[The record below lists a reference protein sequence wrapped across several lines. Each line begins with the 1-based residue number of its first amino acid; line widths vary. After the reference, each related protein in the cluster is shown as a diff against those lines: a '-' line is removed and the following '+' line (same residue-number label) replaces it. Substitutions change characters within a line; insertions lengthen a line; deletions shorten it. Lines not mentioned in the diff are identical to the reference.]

1 MSDYDARNAGSIG
14 GAYSSSQQRKDAGVG
29 QYDSDFIVQQKLASK
44 SFDDFKNSIS
54 SSSSSG
60 GSAKIP
66 GPVIFGD
73 PDVQKA
79 IFKGLAFLIFAV
91 CAFYLVF
98 NGTIFASKKVD
109 NLFTVSNSSN
119 WEYRADGKFGLA
131 TLLTSKDG
139 NSDIKQ
145 FGGNPDSFINK
156 YQSIYGNLFSSEDYQ
171 NLHNVTCS
179 KTPTACS
186 DISFYLLRDLAIS
199 KHKVEAFDSKT
210 ILAIN
215 NYWKNNDLTH
225 KYNYEIVY
233 GSCAVG
239 ETACNKRLENNSIY
253 ISYRNTLE
261 KPL

>member
-1 MSDYDARNAGSIG
+1 MSDYDARNSGYIG
-14 GAYSSSQQRKDAGVG
+14 GAYSSSQERIGAGVG

-44 SFDDFKNSIS
+44 SFNDFKNSIA
-54 SSSSSG
+54 SSG
-60 GSAKIP
+60 PDVKIP
-66 GPVIFGD
+66 GPVILGD

-145 FGGNPDSFINK
+145 FGNNRDTFINK

-171 NLHNVTCS
+171 NLYNVTCS

-210 ILAIN
+210 LLAIN

-225 KYNYEIVY
+225 KYNYEIIY
-233 GSCAVG
+233 GSCGSG
-239 ETACNKRLENNSIY
+239 ETACNKRLENHSIY